1 MGRSLYTRNKNLNEI
16 QLNELMSQSHRTKSL
31 SKGIKMV
38 SNTKDPQI
46 CCIPHGR
53 RGLAHGLFPNGK
65 VSNLNAP
72 LYSSTMQRYVPFFH
86 RIQKHCA

>member
-46 CCIPHGR
+46 CCSPHGR
-53 RGLAHGLFPNGK
+53 RGLALGIFNS
-65 VSNLNAP
+65 V
-72 LYSSTMQRYVPFFH
+72 R
-86 RIQKHCA
+86 